1 MSDAMANS
9 ATTTAVAAA
18 TETSTQEGMSR
29 EMAQYVLTG
38 QQIPLIQNSAC
49 TTDRDA
55 KKCSAATRI
64 LSKNGVRVIRDVIIN
79 QQGPRPQPY
88 A

>member
-9 ATTTAVAAA
+9 ATTATTA

-38 QQIPLIQNSAC
+38 QQIPLIQNPAC

-64 LSKNGVRVIRDVIIN
+64 LSKNGVRVVRDVIIN